1 MEETV
6 EPDSLSGEAKAYFDS
21 RGEMPMRGQKEQSE
35 PGGIEG
41 IDEQARQEVEGFD
54 PPGPEQDPSTS
65 PGQDPSAR
73 PDEQPKVPLR
83 AVTREREANKEL
95 RARIAEME
103 KRSAVLEDRWNTILA
118 LQQPR
123 EEEMP
128 PPPDPDE
135 DIFAFSRWQA
145 EQLRA
150 LQEHVTGRE
159 NAEYEAAVASRA
171 EQAVWNFWEASAREF
186 AETNADFGDAARW
199 LSGFRDNQLQALTAV
214 DPRFGDAG
222 ARNWQ
227 IEEELKA
234 IVVNA
239 AQQGKSPAELIYG
252 IAKGYGYRPKAV
264 VAGAGLERL
273 ARNIEAETSLSD
285 LGGGRPAG
293 PRDAKDIADMSA
305 AEFDAWFRK
314 NGADGFKRLH
324 QRG

>member
-6 EPDSLSGEAKAYFDS
+6 QPDTLSGEAKAYFDS
-21 RGEMPMRGQKEQSE
+21 RGEFPVPDHDGRLTEAG
-35 PGGIEG
+35 P
-41 IDEQARQEVEGFD
+41 DEAARQEIEG
-54 PPGPEQDPSTS
+54 QDPSTEAS
-65 PGQDPSAR
+65 EHPAAR
-73 PDEQPKVPLR
+73 SGEQPKVPLR

-103 KRSAVLEDRWNTILA
+103 KRSAVLEDRWNTMLA
-118 LQQPR
+118 LQQPQQ
-123 EEEMP
+123 EETAP
-128 PPPDPDE
+128 SPPDPDE

-159 NAEYEAAVASRA
+159 VAEYEAAVAQRA

-186 AETNADFGDAARW
+186 AEANVDFGDAARW
-199 LSGFRDNQLQALTAV
+199 LSTFRDDQLQALAAV
-214 DPRFGDAG
+214 DPRFSDAR

-239 AQQGKSPAELIYG
+239 AQQGKSPAELVYG
-252 IAKGYGYRPKAV
+252 IARGYGYQPSKSAD
-264 VAGAGLERL
+264 GAGLARL
-273 ARNIEAETSLSD
+273 AQNIEAETSLSD
-285 LGGGRPAG
+285 LGGSRPAG
-293 PRDAKDIADMSA
+293 PRDAKDIADMSP

-314 NGADGFKRLH
+314 NGAEGFRRLH